1 MKPVCI
7 TSASRSN
14 DQLLYFT
21 SSSLTRDDR
30 WLVFISDR
38 LGAPNLFALDQ
49 LNGQEHVLTDNHAGY
64 LKSYV
69 YFDGSPNRGLGKAS
83 VSLHAPSGTVYYL
96 QGDDICAVDL
106 TGQRRVLAQ
115 VPAGQVTAFTHVSLD
130 GTRLC
135 VPTTDA
141 RALEAERLV
150 KGRPDYD
157 IDERVQRERLVST
170 LRVYDTRS
178 GQEILSERVPQ
189 AWITHVQFCPTD
201 NDLILYNHEWPG
213 DCGIRRVWLFDG
225 HSGEHIRMRTEGDGR
240 SRKDWV
246 CHEVWDQDGETIIY
260 HGGFEGGAYFVCKVN
275 RDGSGRVEVGFPP
288 EYRKYGH
295 FNLNHAGLLV
305 GDGYYQEPG
314 EEELPGARNE
324 WRGGEWISLQK
335 MDWANKSMEWVPL
348 CKHGSNWENQDCHPH
363 PIFNHAG
370 SAVYFTSNISGRRA
384 IYRVDV
390 P

>member
-21 SSSLTRDDR
+21 SSSLTSDDR
-30 WLVFISDR
+30 WLVYISDR
-38 LGAPNLFALDQ
+38 MGDPNLFALDQ
-49 LNGQEHVLTDNHAGY
+49 RSGQDRVLTDNHAGY

-69 YFDGSPNRGLGKAS
+69 YFDGNPNRGFGKAS
-83 VSLHAPSGTVYYL
+83 VSLHAQSGTVYYL
-96 QGDDICAVDL
+96 QGDNICAVDL
-106 TGQRRVLAQ
+106 AGKRRVLAQ
-115 VPAGQVTAFTHVSLD
+115 VPSGQVTAFTHVSLD

-141 RALEAERLV
+141 RALDAERLV

-157 IDERVQRERLVST
+157 IDERVQREKLVST
-170 LRVYDTRS
+170 LRVYDTRT

-225 HSGEHIRMRTEGDGR
+225 RSGEHIRMRTEGQGR
-240 SRKDWV
+240 SRSDWV
-246 CHEVWDQDGETIIY
+246 CHEVWDQDGRTILY
-260 HGGFEGGAYFVCKVN
+260 HGGFDGGVYFIGKVD
-275 RDGSGRVEVGFPP
+275 RDGSNRVEVGFPP

-335 MDWANKSMEWVPL
+335 MDWINRSMEWVPL

>member
-1 MKPVCI
+1 MKPICI
-7 TSASRSN
+7 TQASQSN

-21 SSSLTRDDR
+21 SSSLTSDDR

-38 LGAPNLFALDQ
+38 LGDPNLFALDQ
-49 LNGQEHVLTDNHAGY
+49 HSGQEIALTDNYDGF

-69 YFDGSPNRGLGKAS
+69 YFDGSPNRGFGKAS
-83 VSLHAPSGTVYYL
+83 VSLHSQSGTVYYL

-106 TGQRRVLAQ
+106 AGKRRVLAR

-157 IDERVQRERLVST
+157 IDERVQRENLVST

-178 GQEILSERVPQ
+178 GEEMLSERVPR

-225 HSGEHIRMRTEGDGR
+225 HSGQHIRMRSEGDGR
-240 SRKDWV
+240 SRADWV
-246 CHEVWDQDGETIIY
+246 CHEVWDRDGRTILY
-260 HGGFEGGAYFVCKVN
+260 HGGFDGGAYFVGKVD

-295 FNLNHAGLLV
+295 FNISHAGLLV
-305 GDGYYQEPG
+305 GDGYYQEAVQEP
-314 EEELPGARNE
+314 LPGARDE

-335 MDWANKSMEWVPL
+335 MDWAKGEMEWVPL

-363 PIFNHAG
+363 PNL
-370 SAVYFTSNISGRRA
+370 
-384 IYRVDV
+384 
-390 P
+390 